1 MPMVLTMIPSRA
13 AMAKPAGGA
22 AWRDSIGRIGY
33 HGNAYQGGTPMTL
46 DQQVAAHYARADL
59 EAAVID
65 ALQAAGKKLDR
76 LTLDDLAP
84 IDEFHVRGREATLE
98 LGERLALSSDLHVLD
113 VGSGLGGP
121 SRRLADAYGCRITG
135 IDLTEDF
142 CRVATMLAGGVGLHD
157 KVVYRQGNAL
167 AMPFEDASFD
177 AAYTQHVAMNI
188 EDKAALYAEVRRVL
202 KPGARFGIYDLL
214 QGDGGD
220 VLFPVPWARD
230 ASISFLVRP
239 TELRALLEAAKFEI
253 SSWRDTTAQA
263 RLWVDQ
269 AMARVAE
276 PVSPPSALPLQFG
289 ADAKPMAQNVF
300 RNLLEG
306 RVVPIEVICRK
317 P

>member
-1 MPMVLTMIPSRA
+1 
-13 AMAKPAGGA
+13 MAIDRKIA
-22 AWRDSIGRIGY
+22 R
-33 HGNAYQGGTPMTL
+33 
-46 DQQVAAHYARADL
+46 HYAREDLAERILGAL
-59 EAAVID
+59 EAA
-65 ALQAAGKKLDR
+65 GKDTSR
-76 LTLDDLAP
+76 LTVADLAQV
-84 IDEFHVRGREATLE
+84 DEFHARGRPATAE
-98 LGERLALSSDLHVLD
+98 LASALGLTPSMRVLD
-113 VGSGLGGP
+113 VGCGIGGP
-121 SRRLADAYGCRITG
+121 SRYVAATCGCRVTG
-135 IDLTEDF
+135 IDLTEEY
-142 CRVATMLAGGVGLHD
+142 CRVATLLADKVGLGER
-157 KVVYRQGNAL
+157 VEFRQGNAL